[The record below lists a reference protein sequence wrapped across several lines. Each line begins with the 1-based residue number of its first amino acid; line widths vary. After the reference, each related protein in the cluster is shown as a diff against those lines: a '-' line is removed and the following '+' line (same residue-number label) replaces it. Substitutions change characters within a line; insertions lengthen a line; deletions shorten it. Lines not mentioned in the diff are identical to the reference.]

1 MKEKY
6 EIIWSEQAM
15 SDLDSIADH
24 LSTDSEEA
32 ALAMLSKLE
41 ARAEKLHTLPHRGRV
56 VPELLAIDVNG
67 YRELVEFPY
76 RILYRIA
83 KDEVLVVAVLDGRRD
98 LASILLARL
107 LAQ

>member
-1 MKEKY
+1 VKEKY
-6 EIIWSEQAM
+6 EIIWSQQAM
-15 SDLDSIADH
+15 SDVGSIADH
-24 LSTDSEEA
+24 LSADGEEA
-32 ALAMLSKLE
+32 ALIMLAKLE

-67 YRELVEFPY
+67 YRELVEPPY

-83 KDEVLVVAVLDGRRD
+83 KDEVFIVAALDGRRD